1 MPRLTTGYVSRI
13 LKNTG
18 QKVLRTKLLIVT
30 FIIRIVA
37 THSKNNRNIETII
50 IRIIR
55 IHIVTMIE
63 GIMMVRNIVRKVV
76 AKMVRTRITKIVR
89 TIGIVIVPDPNI
101 RRSHFTVP
109 SSA

>member
-1 MPRLTTGYVSRI
+1 MGCYY
-13 LKNTG
+13 NNG
-18 QKVLRTKLLIVT
+18 LLI
-30 FIIRIVA
+30 IIRIVA

-55 IHIVTMIE
+55 RHIVTMIE

-76 AKMVRTRITKIVR
+76 AKMVRTLITKIVR

-109 SSA
+109 SSV